1 MKINSPYSIL
11 QANIVMSSISGEG
24 FSVDIRNSIAEI
36 QFFENLYKSYIDAK
50 IVLLDDS
57 GLKNYFSMQGT
68 ERINLI
74 IGDPNKPTE
83 KVIDKT
89 FFISKIADTKRVNDR
104 SEILS
109 LELVEEH
116 VYVNAVKRISRS
128 LTSTIEK
135 MIEDICVGELG
146 KQVAYPFFK
155 RSAQGVRKIIIPY
168 MNPLQAVYWMM
179 TRATTETG
187 SPYFLSSDLYS
198 DLLYLSDLDSLLS
211 TPAINNKNPYR
222 FSQASKSSSDPAK
235 GPYYEITAFR
245 SYNDENTLQLF
256 ESGAIGSFY
265 ENLDAGTGISSG
277 SHLSAREILTEM
289 YTNGIIT
296 EDTTQ
301 SIFDPSLLIDGRL
314 SDEYNSVYT
323 HQVSSSKTYNQFLSY
338 HEEATLIDNDN
349 NSYESK
355 LKAKNKII
363 RMMLKKNTIDMSID
377 GISLFEGKVN
387 VGKRVRILFLNSD
400 ALNDKANIADQIDK
414 RKSGDYLILAIAH
427 KMFEN
432 NHEAS
437 MRLTKLGDLPKNFKI

>member
-1 MKINSPYSIL
+1 M
-11 QANIVMSSISGEG
+11 
-24 FSVDIRNSIAEI
+24 
-36 QFFENLYKSYIDAK
+36 
-50 IVLLDDS
+50 
-57 GLKNYFSMQGT
+57 
-68 ERINLI
+68 
-74 IGDPNKPTE
+74 
-83 KVIDKT
+83 
-89 FFISKIADTKRVNDR
+89 
-104 SEILS
+104 
-109 LELVEEH
+109 
-116 VYVNAVKRISRS
+116 
-128 LTSTIEK
+128 
-135 MIEDICVGELG
+135 
-146 KQVAYPFFK
+146 
-155 RSAQGVRKIIIPY
+155 
-168 MNPLQAVYWMM
+168 
-179 TRATTETG
+179 
-187 SPYFLSSDLYS
+187 
-198 DLLYLSDLDSLLS
+198 
-211 TPAINNKNPYR
+211 
-222 FSQASKSSSDPAK
+222 
-235 GPYYEITAFR
+235 
-245 SYNDENTLQLF
+245 YNDECPLQLF
-256 ESGAIGSFY
+256 GSGAIGSFY

-289 YTNGIIT
+289 YTNGLIS

-387 VGKRVRILFLNSD
+387 VGKRVRVLFLNSD

-437 MRLTKLGDLPKNFKI
+437 MRLTKLGDLPKNFTI